1 MKFAMRIAA
10 LALVVWGMS
19 AGVALAAGDMHTWSY
34 VNPINEWLKG
44 VLGTDLDLSHSIWFT
59 FVAIFLAVSG
69 AFVGKSYTEKLR
81 TGDIAPS
88 PNFSL
93 ANVYESL
100 IGMMLNLLEEIVGHH
115 GRQYVTLICSLAF
128 VIVLTNF
135 SGLTPASVLATSN
148 LNTTAA
154 LALVVFIAYN
164 YYGIK
169 AHGPA
174 KYAAHFL
181 GPLEGNLR
189 FVMAPIMV
197 PIELIS
203 HVARPLSL
211 SLRLFGNMTGDHTI
225 FAVFMVGLG
234 IAWPLLFPL
243 PLYVLGTLVC
253 FVQMLVFVM
262 LTMVYLSLATAH
274 DH

>member
-69 AFVGKSYTEKLR
+69 AIVGKSYTEKLR

>member
-34 VNPINEWLKG
+34 VNPINDALRA
-44 VLGTDLDLSHSIWFT
+44 VLHTDLDLSHSIWFT
-59 FVAIFLAVSG
+59 FVAIFLCVSG
-69 AFVGKSYTEKLR
+69 AIVGKSYKEKLR

-115 GRQYVTLICSLAF
+115 GRQYITLICSLAF

-154 LALVVFIAYN
+154 LALVVFVAYN

-169 AHGPA
+169 AHGPV